1 MIDSVA
7 EIKPMGCNVLV
18 ARDKSGD
25 TTEGGI
31 VIPETSRTEYESG
44 TVLAV
49 GPGTVNSK
57 GVPIPV
63 QVQVGDHVQFILF
76 AGHDIE
82 AAGETYILMPEEQ
95 ILGVLT
101 E

>member
-18 ARDKSGD
+18 ARDKSSD
-25 TTEGGI
+25 TTDGGI

-49 GPGTVNSK
+49 GPGTVNSR
-57 GVPIPV
+57 GVPIPP
-63 QVQVGDHVQFILF
+63 QVQVGDHVQFVLF
-76 AGHDIE
+76 AGHDIDVC
-82 AAGETYILMPEEQ
+82 GETLMLMPEEQ
-95 ILGVLT
+95 ILGVLS